1 MVSVGPYIRETVIPT
16 GMSVSEAARKL
27 GVGRPALSNLLNGNA
42 SLSRDMALKLERTFG
57 ADANMLIRRQAEME
71 EQASEPD
78 APRLSAGFFKITSTD
93 IDRWASTLSA
103 RTTLPVLLRRLINSS
118 TTARVDFPGNDAGER
133 HGWDGF
139 SEASEGSPW
148 VPAGKAGWELSVSSD
163 LPGKANRDIQARSKL
178 PAAERVQTSYIFATA
193 RNWPGKSDWAA
204 RQRALGEWRD
214 VRAYDAS
221 DLEQWLE
228 QSPLTQI
235 WLMGELGRSVEGVRP
250 ASTYW
255 REWSESTAP
264 ALSPRLFDEAIAAHR
279 QTLINWLGTQAEHP
293 FVIVADSAGEALAF
307 VALALR
313 DEKGADGALADE
325 AVVVTSPDALLR
337 VSASSRTAIL
347 IVADRETEIAASS
360 LTRRNRII
368 VARPRT
374 SVENDP
380 DIALEAPSSETV
392 RKALAEMDV
401 DEDRHDQL
409 IDESGL
415 SPTILRRRLA
425 TTPEL
430 RLPEWASD
438 KALLRKLLPMLLAGA
453 WSRAVEAD
461 RMLVEELAGRSF
473 DAVETDLADLLA
485 LPDAPVW
492 AIGNYRGIVSRK
504 DALFVTGAALT
515 QENIDSF
522 FQVAEYIL
530 SEDDP
535 ALDLPPED
543 RWKANIY
550 GKKREI
556 SGAMRSAVGEFL
568 VLLAVY
574 GARLLGPHLSPV
586 DIRADAL
593 VSKLLRNVA
602 ARRWLS
608 QQSDLPLL
616 AEAAP
621 RAFLEAVE
629 ADLRSDEPQLLAMLR
644 PVASGLFD
652 SPDRSGLL
660 WALETIAWNEDHFF
674 RVARILARLSEV
686 PINDNWSNKPE
697 ASLESLVR
705 SWLPQTAAPIEQ
717 RLKLL
722 DVLAREFPAVGWRVC
737 KAQVDTGQRF
747 ASPNSRPRWRTDAAG
762 AGTATYQEDYG
773 ARRHALDLMLAWPWL
788 DMEQLG
794 DLIAISA
801 DLTTEDQLRVWE
813 RVQRWI
819 DAGPSDDDRAELRER
834 MRKSV
839 LARRNRKKAKP
850 AKVDKLRRKVFEA
863 LAPTDP
869 IERHRWLFVEH
880 WVSESGDDIFDDD
893 FDYNRH
899 EAHIQAL
906 RRAAMTEI
914 FSSFGMAGIER
925 LLSHV
930 NAWGTVGHFLCE
942 ITPQDERRDLI
953 AALVSRQRET
963 DERYWIGCLQGALQ
977 TLDDD
982 ARDAILRELTQGLND
997 DGATLVLL
1005 RYAPFGKRTWGVLT
1019 ELAPHLEVAYWRE
1032 VAPFGFRLSEA
1043 ELNLMVDRLL
1053 AVDRPISAFNSLA
1066 HEYENVDGGTLAR
1079 LMRALTQPTAEQST
1093 EVQLNA
1099 GNISDA
1105 LDALSASGQAS
1116 VAELAQLEYLFI
1128 NALSHSQRGI
1138 PNLERQIEE
1147 APGDFVQ
1154 LVSLLYKRDDGGVDP
1169 PEQRLPEG
1177 ERGQSIG
1184 ENVYRAL
1191 DMIKRTP
1198 GTRDD
1203 GSVDGTVLLD
1213 WLVDVRNRLKAVGRL
1228 NVGDSQIGQLLGR
1241 SRPGADGIWP
1251 NEAVRD
1257 ALEACG
1263 SDRMLRGMEIGLFNN
1278 RGAVWRGPG
1287 GAQER
1292 TLANQYRAY
1301 GRQLQADYPVTAR
1314 MLALVADAYDGQAQ
1328 WHDNDEAVRKRLRR
1342 R

>member
-1 MVSVGPYIRETVIPT
+1 
-16 GMSVSEAARKL
+16 MSVSEAARQL

-42 SLSRDMALKLERTFG
+42 NLSRDMALKLERIFG
-57 ADANMLIRRQAEME
+57 ADANALIRRQAEQE
-71 EQASEPD
+71 ERDAEPS
-78 APRLSAGFFKITSTD
+78 APQLSSGFFKITSSD
-93 IDRWASTLSA
+93 IDQWASTIPA
-103 RTTLPVLLRRLINSS
+103 RTTLPVLLRRLIHTSS
-118 TTARVDFPGNDAGER
+118 AARVDFPGHDAGER
-133 HGWDGF
+133 RGWDGF
-139 SEASEGSPW
+139 SEAGEASPW
-148 VPAGKAGWELSVSSD
+148 VPIGKTGWELSVSAD

-178 PAAERVQTSYIFATA
+178 PAAEKAQTTYVFATA

-214 VRAYDAS
+214 VRAYDAA

-235 WLMGELGRSVEGVRP
+235 WLMGELGRSTDGVQP
-250 ASTYW
+250 ASTFW
-255 REWSESTAP
+255 RDWSQSTSP
-264 ALSPRLFDEAIAAHR
+264 ALSPRLFEEAIAAHR
-279 QTLINWLGTQAEHP
+279 QTLVNWLGTEAEHP
-293 FVIVADSAGEALAF
+293 FVIVADSVGEALTF

-313 DEKGADGALADE
+313 NEQGTEGTLADE
-325 AVVVTSPDALLR
+325 AVVANSPDALLH
-337 VSASSRTAIL
+337 VSASSRSAIL
-347 IVADRETEIAASS
+347 IVGDRATEIAASC

-380 DIALEAPSSETV
+380 DISLEAPSSEAF
-392 RKALAEMDV
+392 RKALAEMEV

-425 TTPEL
+425 TVPEL
-430 RLPEWASD
+430 RLPEWAAD

-453 WSRAVEAD
+453 WSRTVEAD
-461 RMLVEELAGRSF
+461 RMLVEELAGRPF
-473 DAVETDLADLLA
+473 DTVELDLINLLG
-485 LPDAPVW
+485 LPDTPVW

-504 DALFVTGAALT
+504 DALFVTGGALT
-515 QENIDSF
+515 QEDVDRF

-535 ALDLPPED
+535 ALDLAPED

-550 GKKREI
+550 DKKREI

-574 GARLLGPHLSPV
+574 GARLLGPHLDPV
-586 DIRADAL
+586 DIRVDAL

-602 ARRWLS
+602 SRRWLS
-608 QQSDLPLL
+608 QQGDLPLL

-629 ADLRSDEPQLLAMLR
+629 ADLRSNEPQLLAMLR
-644 PVASGLFD
+644 PVASGPFD

-660 WALETIAWNEDHFF
+660 WALETIAWDPNHFF
-674 RVARILARLSEV
+674 RVARVLARLSEV

-697 ASLESLVR
+697 ASLESLIR
-705 SWLPQTAAPIEQ
+705 SWLPQTAAPIAQ

-722 DVLAREFPAVGWRVC
+722 DILAREFPAVGWQVC

-762 AGTATYQEDYG
+762 AGAATYQEDFET
-773 ARRHALDLMLAWPWL
+773 RRYALDLMLAWPWL

-801 DLTTEDQLRVWE
+801 ELMTEDQIRVWE
-813 RVQRWI
+813 HVQQWI
-819 DAGPSDDDRAELRER
+819 EGGPSDDDCAALRER
-834 MRKSV
+834 MRRSV
-839 LARRNRKKAKP
+839 LARRNRKKVRP
-850 AKVDKLRRKVFEA
+850 AKVDKLRRAVFEA
-863 LAPTDP
+863 LAPTNP
-869 IERHRWLFVEH
+869 IDRHRWLFAEN

-893 FDYNRH
+893 FDYDKH
-899 EAHIQAL
+899 EAHIQTL
-906 RRAAMTEI
+906 RRSALEEI
-914 FSSFGMAGIER
+914 LASTGMAGVER
-925 LLSHV
+925 LLSQV
-930 NAWGTVGHFLCE
+930 NAWGTIGHFLCE
-942 ITPQDERRDLI
+942 ITPPAEWRDLI
-953 AALVSRQRET
+953 ETLVARQRET
-963 DERYWIGCLQGALQ
+963 GERYWIGCLQGALQ
-977 TLDDD
+977 TLGGD
-982 ARDAILRELTQGLND
+982 ARDATLRALVQTMND
-997 DGATLVLL
+997 DDAILMLL
-1005 RYAPFGKRTWGVLT
+1005 QSAMFEQRTWAMLT
-1019 ELAPHLEVAYWRE
+1019 DLAPHLEVAYWRE
-1032 VAPFGFRLSEA
+1032 VTPHAFRLSET
-1043 ELNLMVDRLL
+1043 ELNIMVERLL
-1053 AVDRPISAFNSLA
+1053 SVDRPISAFNGLG
-1066 HEYENVDGGTLAR
+1066 HQYEKVNGTILAR

-1093 EVQLNA
+1093 DVQLHA

-1105 LDALSASGQAS
+1105 LEALNAGGQAS
-1116 VAELAQLEYLFI
+1116 VAEMAQLEYLFI
-1128 NALSHSQRGI
+1128 NALTYSQHRI

-1154 LVSLLYKRDDGGVDP
+1154 LVSLLYKRDDGGEDP
-1169 PEQRLPEG
+1169 PGLRLPEG
-1177 ERGQSIG
+1177 EKGQSVG

-1198 GTRDD
+1198 GTRED
-1203 GSVDGTVLLD
+1203 GSVDPTALLD
-1213 WLVDVRNRLKAVGRL
+1213 WMVDVRNRLSAVGRL

-1241 SRPGADGIWP
+1241 STAGADSIWP
-1251 NEAVRD
+1251 NDAVRD

-1263 SDRMLRGMEIGLFNN
+1263 SDRMLRGMEIGLLNN
-1278 RGAVWRGPG
+1278 RGVMWRGPG

-1292 TLANQYRAY
+1292 TLAQKYRAY
-1301 GRQLQADYPVTAR
+1301 SRQLQAEYPVTAR
-1314 MLALVADAYDGQAQ
+1314 MLEMVAETYDGQAH